1 MADFRDI
8 GADEISTAEVLRAGE
23 AQLESSRAVLDLLDD
38 ALRKGADI
46 VTAPKPSP
54 AAADDRPR
62 SRATRS

>member
-46 VTAPKPSP
+46 VTGPP
-54 AAADDRPR
+54 AAAVDDQARYRGAR
-62 SRATRS
+62 SRS